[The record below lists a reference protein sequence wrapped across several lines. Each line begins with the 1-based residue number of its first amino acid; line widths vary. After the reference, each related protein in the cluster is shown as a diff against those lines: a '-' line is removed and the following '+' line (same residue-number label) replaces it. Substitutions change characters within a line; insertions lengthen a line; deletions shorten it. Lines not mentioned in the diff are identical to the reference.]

1 MRWNALGSS
10 GLKQLRDEL
19 HLREDACLFVVDV
32 PALDGSYRFY
42 SAQGRLS

>member
-19 HLREDACLFVVDV
+19 HLREVTWLFVVDV
-32 PALDGSYRFY
+32 TALDGSYYFY
-42 SAQGRLS
+42 SDQARLS

>member
-19 HLREDACLFVVDV
+19 HLREDTWLFAVGVT
-32 PALDGSYRFY
+32 AFDGSYCFR